1 MYVHLL
7 HLLLPALY
15 SSLIASSSTA
25 RPIVDAHGRIIAIL
39 AGRPNDP
46 SYVADVQNAYE
57 AMAQERAQAKFAAD
71 MSRHRRGPFVA
82 LNCGIGYSKG
92 QHVPANMNNGEHAA
106 ILQRLL
112 GNRNVIRMAT
122 YASAAFNLWAPKV
135 YRYYR
140 DHDERLRERF
150 SDLDRNF
157 PKSVFSAAA
166 FNFGPNVWTF
176 KHRDVLNTPFGMCTV
191 TAMGPFDATKGGHM
205 ILWELKLVIEF
216 PAASTILIPS
226 ATITHSN
233 LPVQDGDERASFT
246 QYTGGGLMRYV
257 DNGFRT
263 EKELAAQDPAEYERL
278 AELKGTRWE
287 MGLGL
292 LSTVDKLLEAVES

>member
-1 MYVHLL
+1 MYVHFIPP
-7 HLLLPALY
+7 LPPGLY
-15 SSLIASSSTA
+15 SFLIAFSSNA

-46 SYVADVQNAYE
+46 SYVADVQRAYE
-57 AMAQERAQAKFAAD
+57 AMAQEREQAKFAAD
-71 MSRHRRGPFVA
+71 MSRHRRGPFVV

-92 QHVPANMNNGEHAA
+92 QRVPAHMNNGEHAA

-112 GNRNVIRMAT
+112 GNRNVVRMAT

-140 DHDERLRERF
+140 DHDERLRARF
-150 SDLDRNF
+150 SDLEPNF

-176 KHRDVLNTPFGMCTV
+176 KHRDVLNAPFGMCTI
-191 TAMGPFDATKGGHM
+191 TAMGPFDATKGGHI

-246 QYTGGGLMRYV
+246 QYTGGGLMRFV

-263 EKELAAQDPAEYERL
+263 EAELAAQDPAEYERL
-278 AELKGTRWE
+278 AQLKESRWKT
-287 MGLGL
+287 GIDL
-292 LSTVDKLLEAVES
+292 LSTVEELLEDVEP